1 MALADRFSLSG
12 KRALITGATHGI
24 GEGIAIT
31 FAEAGADLA
40 LASRTVADLDRVA
53 ALVRERGRKAL
64 EIPTDV
70 ARLDEVEAMVDRAID
85 GLGGL
90 DIFVNVAGNQR
101 RKAILDVTLED
112 WNFIM
117 DVQLRAAFF
126 GAQGAGRHFCE
137 QGRGKVV
144 HIASMT
150 SYRGFLDIALYGIA
164 KTAVVGMTRYM
175 AVEWADRNV
184 QVNAIAPGW
193 IETPMTATM
202 QPERRKWV
210 EDHVPRHTYG
220 QPQDVADM
228 ALFLASS
235 ASDYVTGQTFPV
247 DGGFLAG
254 SPWPKLGDNPG
265 R

>member
-1 MALADRFSLSG
+1 MAPLDRFSLAG
-12 KRALITGATHGI
+12 KKALITGASHGI
-24 GEGIAIT
+24 GEGIALG
-31 FAEAGADLA
+31 FADAGADVA
-40 LASRTVADLDRVA
+40 LAARSVDDLERVA
-53 ALVRERGRKAL
+53 RLVRERGREAVVV
-64 EIPTDV
+64 PTDV
-70 ARLDEVEAMVDRAID
+70 AKLDDLDRMVPRALD

-90 DIFVNVAGNQR
+90 DVFVNVAGNQR
-101 RKAILDVTLED
+101 RRSILDVTLED

-126 GAQGAGRHFCE
+126 GAQAAGRHMCE
-137 QGRGKVV
+137 HGGGKIV

-202 QPERRKWV
+202 QPGRRKWV
-210 EDHVPRHTYG
+210 EDHVPQHRYG
-220 QPQDVADM
+220 LPKDIADL
-228 ALFLASS
+228 AVYLASP

-254 SPWPKLGDNPG
+254 NPWPRLDVG
-265 R
+265 

>member
-1 MALADRFSLSG
+1 MAPLDRFSLAG
-12 KRALITGATHGI
+12 KKALITGASHGI
-24 GEGIAIT
+24 GEGIALG
-31 FAEAGADLA
+31 FAEAGADVA
-40 LASRTVADLDRVA
+40 LAARSVDDLEQVAR
-53 ALVRERGRKAL
+53 LVRERGREAVVV
-64 EIPTDV
+64 PTNV
-70 ARLDEVEAMVDRAID
+70 AKLDELDRMVPRAVD

-90 DIFVNVAGNQR
+90 DVFVNVAGNQR
-101 RKAILDVTLED
+101 RRSILDVTLDD

-126 GAQGAGRHFCE
+126 GAQAAGRHMCE
-137 QGRGKVV
+137 HGGGKIV

-202 QPERRKWV
+202 QPGRRKWV
-210 EDHVPRHTYG
+210 EDHVPQHRYG
-220 QPQDVADM
+220 LPKDVADL
-228 ALFLASS
+228 AIYLASP

-254 SPWPKLGDNPG
+254 NPWPRLDVG
-265 R
+265 

>member
-1 MALADRFSLSG
+1 MGPLDRFSLAG

-24 GEGIAIT
+24 GEGIAVN
-31 FAEAGADLA
+31 FAEAGADVA
-40 LASRTVADLDRVA
+40 LASRTVDDLARVA
-53 ALVRERGRKAL
+53 GRVAEHGRKAIQ
-64 EIPTDV
+64 IPTDV
-70 ARLDEVEAMVDRAID
+70 SQIDQLEAMVATAIE

-101 RKAILDVTLED
+101 RKSMLDVTLDD

-126 GAQGAGRHFCE
+126 GAQLAARHFCE
-137 QGRGKVV
+137 QGHGKVI

-175 AVEWADRNV
+175 AVEWAERNV

-210 EDHVPRHTYG
+210 EDHVPQGKYG
-220 QPQDVADM
+220 LPQDIADM
-228 ALFLASS
+228 ALYLASE
-235 ASDYVTGQTFPV
+235 ASNYVTGQTFPV
-247 DGGFLAG
+247 DGGFTAG
-254 SPWPKLGDNPG
+254 NPWPRLA
-265 R
+265 

>member
-1 MALADRFSLSG
+1 MAPLDRFSLAG
-12 KRALITGATHGI
+12 KKALITGASHGI
-24 GEGIAIT
+24 GEGIALG
-31 FAEAGADLA
+31 FAEAGADVA
-40 LASRTVADLDRVA
+40 LAARSVDDLERVA
-53 ALVRERGRKAL
+53 RLVRERGREAVVV
-64 EIPTDV
+64 PTDV
-70 ARLDEVEAMVDRAID
+70 AKLDELDRMVPRAVD

-90 DIFVNVAGNQR
+90 DVFVNVAGNQR
-101 RKAILDVTLED
+101 RRSILDVTLDD

-126 GAQGAGRHFCE
+126 GAQAAGRHMCE
-137 QGRGKVV
+137 HGGGKIV

-202 QPERRKWV
+202 QPGRRKWV
-210 EDHVPRHTYG
+210 EDHVPQHRYG
-220 QPQDVADM
+220 LPKDVADL
-228 ALFLASS
+228 AIYLASP

-254 SPWPKLGDNPG
+254 NPWPRLDVG
-265 R
+265 

>member
-1 MALADRFSLSG
+1 MAPLDRFSLAG
-12 KRALITGATHGI
+12 KKALITGASHGI
-24 GEGIAIT
+24 GEGIALG
-31 FAEAGADLA
+31 FAEAGADVA
-40 LASRTVADLDRVA
+40 LAARSVDDLEQVAR
-53 ALVRERGRKAL
+53 LVRERGREAVVV
-64 EIPTDV
+64 PTDV
-70 ARLDEVEAMVDRAID
+70 AKLDELDRMVPRAVD

-90 DIFVNVAGNQR
+90 DVFVNVAGNQR
-101 RKAILDVTLED
+101 RRSILDVTLDD

-126 GAQGAGRHFCE
+126 GAQAAGRHMCE
-137 QGRGKVV
+137 HGGGKIV

-202 QPERRKWV
+202 QPGRRKWV
-210 EDHVPRHTYG
+210 EDHVPQHRYG
-220 QPQDVADM
+220 LPKDVADL
-228 ALFLASS
+228 AIYLASP

-254 SPWPKLGDNPG
+254 NPWPRLDVG
-265 R
+265 

>member
-1 MALADRFSLSG
+1 MAPLDRFSLAG
-12 KRALITGATHGI
+12 KKALITGASHGI
-24 GEGIAIT
+24 GEGIALG
-31 FAEAGADLA
+31 FAEAGADVA
-40 LASRTVADLDRVA
+40 LAARSVDDLERVA
-53 ALVRERGRKAL
+53 RLVRERGREAVVV
-64 EIPTDV
+64 PTNV
-70 ARLDEVEAMVDRAID
+70 AKLDELDRMVPRAVD

-90 DIFVNVAGNQR
+90 DVFVNVAGNQR
-101 RKAILDVTLED
+101 RRSILDVTLDD

-126 GAQGAGRHFCE
+126 GAQAAGRHMCE
-137 QGRGKVV
+137 HGGGKIV

-202 QPERRKWV
+202 QPGRRKWV
-210 EDHVPRHTYG
+210 EDHVPQHRYG
-220 QPQDVADM
+220 LPKDVADL
-228 ALFLASS
+228 AIYLASP

-254 SPWPKLGDNPG
+254 NPWPRLDVG
-265 R
+265 